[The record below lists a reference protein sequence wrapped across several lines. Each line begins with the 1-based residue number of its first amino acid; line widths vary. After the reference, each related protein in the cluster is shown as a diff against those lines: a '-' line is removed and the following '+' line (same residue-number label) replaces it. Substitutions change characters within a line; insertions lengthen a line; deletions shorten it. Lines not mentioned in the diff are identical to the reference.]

1 MRVCD
6 THKPRRLFKNCT
18 FDRDRSAGADHD
30 RSNTDKRRSTTL
42 RHDQKLATMTKSS
55 LASGGTMSALARDE
69 PVVFIVDDSA
79 DVREGLKALLETVGL
94 QCKAFNSPKDFLRQ
108 PPHVGP
114 ACLILDVRLPDIGGL
129 DVQMELARG
138 SRKIPIIMITGHGDI
153 PMTVRAIQAGAVAF
167 LTKPVREQ
175 DLLDAVYAA
184 IEQDRAHLNTDLK
197 VRELRARY
205 DSLTDREREI
215 FPLITAGLLN
225 KQIAAEVRLSEVTV
239 KVHRHKL
246 MAKMNAKR
254 LPELVRMA
262 DELGIRRES

>member
-1 MRVCD
+1 
-6 THKPRRLFKNCT
+6 
-18 FDRDRSAGADHD
+18 
-30 RSNTDKRRSTTL
+30 
-42 RHDQKLATMTKSS
+42 
-55 LASGGTMSALARDE
+55 MSALARDE
-69 PVVFIVDDSA
+69 AVVFVVDDSA

-94 QCKAFNSPKDFLRQ
+94 QCRTFDSPKDFLRH
-108 PPHVGP
+108 PPHAGP
-114 ACLILDVRLPDIGGL
+114 ACLILDVRLPGISGL
-129 DVQMELARG
+129 DVQAELGRG
-138 SRKIPIIMITGHGDI
+138 SRNVPIIIITGHGDI
-153 PMTVRAIQAGAVAF
+153 PMTVRAMQGGAVAF

-184 IEQDRAHLNTDLK
+184 IEKDRAHLNADSK
-197 VRELRARY
+197 VRELRSRY
-205 DSLTDREREI
+205 DNLTDREREI

-254 LPELVRMA
+254 LPDLVRMA